1 MTKPLK
7 ERQRIQIQ
15 IARKELHLSDD
26 EYRSILNAQT
36 GKTSSTKLDIGQQ
49 SKVLEYFKKVLNW
62 KPKKGKKRLSPK
74 GGMGDQRDKIIA
86 IWISMYKEGFIR
98 DGSENALDAWI
109 SKMTKNHEKGRID
122 SIKWLRDVEQAQFVL
137 EALKKWQAR
146 ERRAAKKAAEA
157 E

>member
-1 MTKPLK
+1 MKPLK

-74 GGMGDQRDKIIA
+74 GGVGDQRDKIRA
-86 IWISMYKEGFIR
+86 IWIDMYKEGFLQ
-98 DGSENALDAWI
+98 DGSENALDAWV
-109 SKMTKNHEKGRID
+109 SRMTKNHKEGRID
-122 SIKWLRDVEQAQFVL
+122 SIAWLRNTEQAQFVL

-146 ERRAAKKAAEA
+146 ARLAAKKSEAAQ
-157 E
+157 